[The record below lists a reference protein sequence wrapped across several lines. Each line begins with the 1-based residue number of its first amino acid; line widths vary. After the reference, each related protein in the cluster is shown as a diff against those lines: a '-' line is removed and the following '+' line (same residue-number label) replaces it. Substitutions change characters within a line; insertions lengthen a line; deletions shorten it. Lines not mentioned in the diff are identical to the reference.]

1 MRELQCH
8 WSPWWTWIPIL
19 IFLLQEHLMCIPKSF
34 QDTFHDSCV
43 SFFLMPTSGFVSVF
57 RIRFPFFLIT
67 LLSQYLALN
76 VSSLTHLVLF
86 SQNAVSLRF
95 LLFNLL
101 FSWVYTESYKRLTEV
116 SMFASSSSNLLVYF
130 LFSFGIFLSIQCL
143 LSFMNRVFGRERGS
157 LRDVIVKC
165 KLLLQESLSW
175 LLF

>member
-1 MRELQCH
+1 
-8 WSPWWTWIPIL
+8 
-19 IFLLQEHLMCIPKSF
+19 MCIPKSF

-101 FSWVYTESYKRLTEV
+101 FS
-116 SMFASSSSNLLVYF
+116 
-130 LFSFGIFLSIQCL
+130 
-143 LSFMNRVFGRERGS
+143 
-157 LRDVIVKC
+157 
-165 KLLLQESLSW
+165 
-175 LLF
+175 